1 MSKPPPTPMDTGHPD
16 AVAKSA
22 EDSDVAVSAKV
33 ADVDVAVAPPDVAQ
47 HVHAALPDDLVDAL
61 ETGDGKGSA
70 T

>member
-1 MSKPPPTPMDTGHPD
+1 MDTVHPD

-33 ADVDVAVAPPDVAQ
+33 AEVAVAPPDDAH
-47 HVHAALPDDLVDAL
+47 HVHVALPDDLVDAL
-61 ETGDGKGSA
+61 ETGVGKGSA